1 MNQKSIWQQLLSLPP
16 EAQKQAA
23 DFIAFLQLRYAS
35 GPVRKAR
42 AGKLSKEAFVGIWR
56 NRRDLRDSAR
66 WVRDLRKQEWGE

>member
-35 GPVRKAR
+35 GASPQSEDRQTIQRSLCRHLAQSQR
-42 AGKLSKEAFVGIWR
+42 PA
-56 NRRDLRDSAR
+56 
-66 WVRDLRKQEWGE
+66 